1 MNNTDAV
8 KETAFLL
15 LLNQELLN
23 RKIIYSKNY
32 RDTIKAGKKY
42 AGSINPGDVIG
53 LKGELGSGKTQF
65 VKGICEFF
73 NVKEVVNSPTFLIV
87 NEYKGL
93 MPDNFKSVSIH
104 HFDLYRIKFKEELET
119 IGFNEYIDKFSI
131 CLIEW
136 CEIISDY
143 KDLNMKIVHFEH
155 GNSKNDRIIKF

>member
-1 MNNTDAV
+1 M
-8 KETAFLL
+8 K
-15 LLNQELLN
+15 
-23 RKIIYSKNY
+23 RKIIYSRSY
-32 RDTIKAGKKY
+32 RDTIKAGRRY
-42 AGSINPGDVIG
+42 AETITQGDVIG
-53 LKGELGSGKTQF
+53 LEGELGSGKTQF

-73 NVKEVVNSPTFLIV
+73 KVNEVVNSPTFIIV

-93 MPDNFKSVSIH
+93 MPDKIKSISIH

-119 IGFNEYIDKFSI
+119 IGFQEYIGNTSI

-136 CEIISDY
+136 CEIVSDY